1 MKKYNVALIGCGQMG
16 AAHLEKIYY
25 KENVNIEYVCDL
37 DISKA
42 EFFKRKFNARKAV
55 TESDECISDKNV
67 DIVIIAVYPSLHLS
81 LLENAF
87 NIKNTLFAKN
97 LSPQTKKMVTVL

>member
-81 LLENAF
+81 LLE
-87 NIKNTLFAKN
+87 KCL
-97 LSPQTKKMVTVL
+97 QYKKHVICEKPIAANKTVL

>member
-42 EFFKRKFNARKAV
+42 EFFKRDRKSV
-55 TESDECISDKNV
+55 V
-67 DIVIIAVYPSLHLS
+67 
-81 LLENAF
+81 
-87 NIKNTLFAKN
+87 
-97 LSPQTKKMVTVL
+97 